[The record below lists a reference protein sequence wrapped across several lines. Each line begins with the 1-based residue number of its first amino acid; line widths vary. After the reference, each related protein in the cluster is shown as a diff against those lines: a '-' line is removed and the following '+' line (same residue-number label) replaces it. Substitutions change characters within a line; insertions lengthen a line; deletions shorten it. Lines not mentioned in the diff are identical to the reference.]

1 MTGYPLPGTT
11 PADSGVTAE
20 EAPREPG
27 GAKLGTRSAWAAL
40 LWSTTLGVA
49 LTAGPVFAAGSPVPQ
64 FIRHDID
71 SGIYGQVT
79 MRGRDGLAL
88 AR

>member
-27 GAKLGTRSAWAAL
+27 GARLGTRSGWAAL
-40 LWSTTLGVA
+40 LWSTTLGSA
-49 LTAGPVFAAGSPVPQ
+49 LTAGPVFAARSPVPQ

-71 SGIYGQVT
+71 SGINGQVT